1 MPTTKKTPELMETQL
16 AEELLATVGAP
27 ATTWTPA
34 TAWTT
39 TIAGTQET
47 STAEIT
53 LAIYDLEATSEAK
66 RTSQDLSN
74 VSRDASSISRDA
86 INISRDASS
95 ISRDANNSRDISSIV
110 GPKYPFL

>member
-1 MPTTKKTPELMETQL
+1 M
-16 AEELLATVGAP
+16 LATVGAP

-53 LAIYDLEATSEAK
+53 LPIDDLAATSEAT

-74 VSRDASSISRDA
+74 ISRNASSMSKDAS
-86 INISRDASS
+86 
-95 ISRDANNSRDISSIV
+95 NNRDIRSSV
-110 GPKYPFL
+110 ATNFANH